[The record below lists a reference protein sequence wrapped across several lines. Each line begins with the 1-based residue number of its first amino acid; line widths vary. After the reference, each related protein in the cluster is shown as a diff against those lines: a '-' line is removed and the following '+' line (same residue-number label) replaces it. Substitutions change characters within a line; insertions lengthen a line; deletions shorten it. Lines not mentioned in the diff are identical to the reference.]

1 MNNKL
6 IGKSLALLLG
16 VFAAQALF
24 AADYSDYVS
33 LRGTGLDAIDAF
45 MTNVVDLTKGWSN
58 ECDPDPNLDY
68 QIPSNSRLGTPVDGT
83 SSTCYEFPGNSLSI
97 YSSFNGNRGLYV
109 LTYGTASVRFKDL
122 YLDRG
127 VIDPGS
133 KSQTQTYTLK
143 GNLHLRATNAEE
155 PFRIRGVIA
164 GIHWRFEDGTFDA
177 LAGSVLETAVDSPA
191 KGIDYT
197 IADDMDASD
206 FLGTFRMYSNKT
218 LILECPRFGGCAE
231 AVSNGTI
238 RIAANGLSIAKVS
251 LAEKEAELN
260 FSSGDFAVGVD
271 RLELAP
277 DTTVKLTGSNVLTV
291 GDLVATGGTLT
302 MAGTS
307 VLNITNSIA
316 VTKKIALAIPT
327 EFTGTRVLVTLP
339 KDKGVLRTSQFAC
352 SDVCRLLVVVEDGVQ
367 KLTVKNVFPL
377 GMSYTKYQASDLYIH
392 QEKGGYTGSAPT
404 NVFAD
409 KDAWSDTDVP
419 HRGADYEAVRMGFW
433 GAQDVDFKGDSLTY
447 SGYPMRSTGANM
459 SYSFP
464 DLRVIS
470 GTSANYWPTFYCT
483 AAKPNVTMTGMMTIG
498 CRATDAC
505 RLRISPCNK
514 GNATYGVY
522 NMAMKIVGNEG
533 SGFTL
538 RDYNSSTE
546 VGAVTNI
553 VKFTGDLSEWEGTVD
568 LQANARM
575 WLGGVATDVP
585 GKVSLENA
593 SSVLKLDGVSVR
605 LGSLVTTEAA
615 TIEIPQGKTL
625 TVTDT
630 LCLAADTKISAAV
643 ADAAVIDAS
652 SADVSVEGT
661 ISLSIAGKVAG
672 GSVRNLFLVRD
683 AATAVAVKDALRL
696 TFDRTFSGAS
706 LDVVQVG
713 TAFAVQLKREKSGLV
728 FLFR

>member
-33 LRGTGLDAIDAF
+33 LRGTGLDAIAAF
-45 MTNVVDLTKGWSN
+45 MTNVVDTTKGWSD
-58 ECDPDPNLDY
+58 ELDPHDDADY
-68 QIPSNSRLGTPVDGT
+68 VVAGNSRLGTPVDST
-83 SSTCYEFPGNSLSI
+83 TSTCYEFPGKSLSI
-97 YSSFNGNRGLYV
+97 YSTFNGNRGLQV
-109 LTYGTASVRFKDL
+109 FTYGMASVRFKDL

-133 KSQTQTYTLK
+133 GSQTYTFK
-143 GNLHLRATNAEE
+143 GNLHLRATNAAE
-155 PFRIRGVIA
+155 PFRIRGGSA

-251 LAEKEAELN
+251 LAEKDAELN

-271 RLELAP
+271 RLELTP
-277 DTTVKLTGSNVLTV
+277 DTIVKLTGSNVLTV
-291 GDLVATGGTLT
+291 GDLVATGGTLS
-302 MAGTS
+302 MEGAS
-307 VLNITNSIA
+307 VLAITNSIS

-339 KDKGVLRTSQFAC
+339 EAKGVLRTSQFAC

-392 QEKGGYTGSAPT
+392 QEKGGYSGTAPT

-419 HRGADYEAVRMGFW
+419 HRGADYEAVRKGFW
-433 GAQDVDFKGDSLTY
+433 GSDDVDFKGDSLTY

-498 CRATDAC
+498 CRATDDY

-585 GKVSLENA
+585 GKVSLEDA

-605 LGSLVTTEAA
+605 LGSLVTTAA
-615 TIEIPQGKTL
+615 AAIEIPQGKTL

-630 LCLAADTKISAAV
+630 LSLAADTKISAAV

-661 ISLSIAGKVAG
+661 ISFSIAGKVAG

-696 TFDRTFSGAS
+696 TFDRTFSGTS

>member
-1 MNNKL
+1 MKNKASKVKL
-6 IGKSLALLLG
+6 SVVGFA
-16 VFAAQALF
+16 FAASALAPSLS
-24 AADYSDYVS
+24 AATIT
-33 LRGTGLDAIDAF
+33 LRGNGVNAVDAF
-45 MTNVVDLTKGWSN
+45 MTNVVDLATGWSN

-83 SSTCYEFPGNSLSI
+83 SSTCYEFPGKSLSI

-109 LTYGTASVRFKDL
+109 CTYGTASVKFKDL

-133 KSQTQTYTLK
+133 GSKTYTLK
-143 GNLHLRATNAEE
+143 GKIHLRVTNAAE
-155 PFRIRGVIA
+155 PFRIRGGSA
-164 GIHWRFEDGTFDA
+164 GIYWRFEDGSFDA

-251 LAEKEAELN
+251 LVEKDAELN

-271 RLELAP
+271 RLELTP
-277 DTTVKLTGSNVLTV
+277 DTIVKLTGSNVLTV
-291 GDLVATGGTLT
+291 GDLVATGGTLS
-302 MAGTS
+302 MEGAS
-307 VLNITNSIA
+307 VLAITNSIA

-339 KDKGVLRTSQFAC
+339 EAKGELRTTQFAC
-352 SDVCRLLVVVEDGVQ
+352 SDVCRLLVVVEDGLQ

-377 GMSYTKYQASDLYIH
+377 GMSNTKYQASDLYIH
-392 QEKGGYTGSAPT
+392 QEKGGYSGSAPT

-433 GAQDVDFKGDSLTY
+433 GSQDVDFKGDSLTY
-447 SGYPMRSTGANM
+447 SGYPMRSTGGSM

-464 DLRVIS
+464 DLRVFS
-470 GTSANYWPTFYCT
+470 GTSANYWPTFYCSAT
-483 AAKPNVTMTGMMTIG
+483 KPNVTMTGMMTVG
-498 CRATDAC
+498 CRATDDY

-514 GNATYGVY
+514 GNSTYGVY

-575 WLGGVATDVP
+575 WLGGEATDVP
-585 GKVSLENA
+585 GKVSLEDA

-615 TIEIPQGKTL
+615 TIEIPQGETL

-652 SADVSVEGT
+652 SADVSIDGT
-661 ISLSIAGKVAG
+661 ISLSIAGKVSG

-683 AATAVAVKDALRL
+683 AATAAAVKDALRL
-696 TFDRTFSGAS
+696 TFDRVFSGIS
-706 LDVVQVG
+706 LDVEQVG

-728 FLFR
+728 LLFR